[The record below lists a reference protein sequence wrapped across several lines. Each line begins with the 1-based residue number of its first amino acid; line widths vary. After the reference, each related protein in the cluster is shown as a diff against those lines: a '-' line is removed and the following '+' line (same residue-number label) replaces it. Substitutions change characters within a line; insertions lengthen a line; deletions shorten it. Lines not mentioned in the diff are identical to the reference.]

1 VQVKVIVCR
10 SRLGECSLD
19 DRTQRERVEEAL
31 QWSEFRK
38 AVALA
43 AELPWHTLELRAM
56 SHLMDAMISAAAG
69 LSDGSEDELKAYE
82 LVVIIGD
89 TLFQQAGVYRP
100 AVELRV
106 NSALFNKG
114 VVLAQIGRTDEAIKT
129 YDRLV
134 SRVGGSRQPGLRE
147 SAVRALFNKGAGLA
161 SLERREE
168 AIGVYDD
175 LVSRYRDDP
184 EPSMTEAV
192 GKALINKGVALAE
205 LKRFAEAIAV
215 LDEVVERWGDSP
227 DGTLR
232 RRASRALLNKAAAL
246 IQLDQRQTALT
257 TYDEI
262 LNRFGNDSESSLLE
276 VVTIARLGR
285 DSLAKILN

>member
-1 VQVKVIVCR
+1 MVKAETA
-10 SRLGECSLD
+10 LEH
-19 DRTQRERVEEAL
+19 VEEAL
-31 QWSEFRK
+31 QGSHFKK
-38 AVALA
+38 AVLLA
-43 AELPWHTLELRAM
+43 AKLPWHKLELRSM

-114 VVLAQIGRTDEAIKT
+114 VVLAQIGRTEEAIKT

-134 SRVGGSRQPGLRE
+134 SRVGASRQLGLRE
-147 SAVRALFNKGAGLA
+147 SAVRALFNKGASLA
-161 SLERREE
+161 NLQRREA

-192 GKALINKGVALAE
+192 GKALINKGVTLAE
-205 LKRFAEAIAV
+205 LNRFGEAIAV
-215 LDEVVERWGDSP
+215 LDEVVERWGNSP
-227 DGTLR
+227 DGALR
-232 RRASRALLNKAAAL
+232 RRASRALLNKVSAL
-246 IQLDQRQTALT
+246 IQLDQRQMALA

-262 LNRFGNDSESSLLE
+262 LDRFGNDSEPSLRE
-276 VVTIARLGR
+276 VVTMARLGR
-285 DSLAKILN
+285 DSLAKELN